1 PRSALFPDSTLFR
14 SPTQAGFLLL
24 EAALLRSDDAK
35 SSEELLVQ
43 AATSAPDLPL
53 VYLHG
58 EHQARQRG
66 DAELLLSWLRQRR
79 ENATDKVDRAFDFVR
94 EALLVAE
101 SDMELAAGLL
111 GDALA
116 ARPEDVALHELHE
129 RLASHPGVERGKWR
143 EKVAAKVEPDAR
155 QRLLVEAALE
165 YERAGDLTNA
175 SRVARQAAQD
185 GSEFMR
191 LSAERLELAQGSSA
205 PLSESLMKAAR
216 AEQDVDTQRE

>member
-79 ENATDKVDRAFDFVR
+79 ENATDSRS
-94 EALLVAE
+94 EE
-101 SDMELAAGLL
+101 HTSELQ
-111 GDALA
+111 
-116 ARPEDVALHELHE
+116 
-129 RLASHPGVERGKWR
+129 SR
-143 EKVAAKVEPDAR
+143 EKLVC
-155 QRLLVEAALE
+155 RL
-165 YERAGDLTNA
+165 
-175 SRVARQAAQD
+175 
-185 GSEFMR
+185 
-191 LSAERLELAQGSSA
+191 
-205 PLSESLMKAAR
+205 
-216 AEQDVDTQRE
+216 